1 MTALGDEFYIT
12 MLETNGLTVKQ
23 IDPLEADTYSRAS
36 RCAERASALGEAL
49 MQKAQHREQIKGQV
63 ITSSMREASTQMAR
77 SERATP
83 LEIYK
88 LRPQSAGC
96 STEHF
101 CSPAR
106 LTAILM
112 NNRM

>member
-1 MTALGDEFYIT
+1 
-12 MLETNGLTVKQ
+12 
-23 IDPLEADTYSRAS
+23 
-36 RCAERASALGEAL
+36 

-88 LRPQSAGC
+88 TASA
-96 STEHF
+96 E
-101 CSPAR
+101 R
-106 LTAILM
+106 
-112 NNRM
+112 RMLHRALL